1 LWQNYQI
8 QSVPHLCR
16 KLPTEATATRAEI
29 IQLPNITPSLPM
41 LESGNVLVTE
51 FLPKSAYCCPFWKR
65 QFYANC
71 SVSCLLSVSLHQLR
85 FYFIFFD

>member
-16 KLPTEATATRAEI
+16 KLPTAATATRAKI

-41 LESGNVLVTE
+41 AKSGNGLVTE
-51 FLPKSAYCCPFWKR
+51 LLPKSAYYNSFWKGN
-65 QFYANC
+65 FYANY
-71 SVSCLLSVSLHQLR
+71 SVSCSLSFSLHQLWY
-85 FYFIFFD
+85 FFIFAD